1 MNALDNVVVVDI
13 SVNIVVAVDN
23 LILMYLRLT
32 TRSPSLSLLLVVL
45 CYVESGVGVECWVLI
60 QKMS

>member
-45 CYVESGVGVECWVLI
+45 CYVESGVGVEC
-60 QKMS
+60 